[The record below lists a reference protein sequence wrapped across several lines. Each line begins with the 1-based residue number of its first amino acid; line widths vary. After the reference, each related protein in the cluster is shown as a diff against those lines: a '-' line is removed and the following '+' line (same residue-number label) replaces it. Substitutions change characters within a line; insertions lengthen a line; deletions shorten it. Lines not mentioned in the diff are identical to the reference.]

1 MPTPPSLKPPSKE
14 YLERMQREPSKDY
27 LMGQSNSGA
36 ASPVR
41 IRSAG
46 SSLTKEEAAKLRSSG
61 LLASVP
67 PVKANEEGVGLGGG
81 APQAARSGSPLAARL
96 TESDA
101 TQLPAS
107 PPPSDR
113 AAKRTSSLA
122 VKQLGALMAL
132 EEDSSCDSSDEAEG
146 QHAAS

>member
-1 MPTPPSLKPPSKE
+1 MPEVGT
-14 YLERMQREPSKDY
+14 
-27 LMGQSNSGA
+27 A
-36 ASPVR
+36 
-41 IRSAG
+41 
-46 SSLTKEEAAKLRSSG
+46 
-61 LLASVP
+61 
-67 PVKANEEGVGLGGG
+67 VGLGGG